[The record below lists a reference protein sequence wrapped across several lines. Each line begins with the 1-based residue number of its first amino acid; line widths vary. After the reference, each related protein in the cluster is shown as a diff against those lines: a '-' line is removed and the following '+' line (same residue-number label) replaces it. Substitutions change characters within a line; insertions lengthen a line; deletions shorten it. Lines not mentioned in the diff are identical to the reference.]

1 MRMPSGKKTVAQVCQ
16 MLCLT
21 ASMAVCVST
30 TCYSLRKGNRQA
42 VKNIL
47 GAVAT
52 CTNGKKD
59 VNALVFDRSDVR
71 TDGIIARTVD
81 IPAAVAMQINERFQS
96 PDSCVSRLLKLS
108 KEMFRENRKR
118 DDRHGVSP

>member
-1 MRMPSGKKTVAQVCQ
+1 
-16 MLCLT
+16 MLCLK
-21 ASMAVCVST
+21 AGMAVCVST

-42 VKNIL
+42 VKNIH

-52 CTNGKKD
+52 STNGKKD
-59 VNALVFDRSDVR
+59 VSALVFDRRDMR
-71 TDGIIARTVD
+71 TDGIIARAVD
-81 IPAAVAMQINERFQS
+81 IPAAVAMQISERFQF

-108 KEMFRENRKR
+108 KEMFRENRRR

>member
-1 MRMPSGKKTVAQVCQ
+1 M
-16 MLCLT
+16 
-21 ASMAVCVST
+21 
-30 TCYSLRKGNRQA
+30 
-42 VKNIL
+42 KNIL

-52 CTNGKKD
+52 CTNSKKD
-59 VNALVFDRSDVR
+59 VNALVFDSSDMR

-108 KEMFRENRKR
+108 KEMFRENRRR

>member
-1 MRMPSGKKTVAQVCQ
+1 

-59 VNALVFDRSDVR
+59 VNALVFDRRDMR
-71 TDGIIARTVD
+71 TDGIIAQAVD
-81 IPAAVAMQINERFQS
+81 IPAAVAMQVNERFQF

-108 KEMFRENRKR
+108 KEMFRENRRR
-118 DDRHGVSP
+118 DDRHCVSP

>member
-1 MRMPSGKKTVAQVCQ
+1 

-21 ASMAVCVST
+21 AGMAVCVST

-47 GAVAT
+47 GAVAA

-59 VNALVFDRSDVR
+59 VNALVFDRRDMSTDVS
-71 TDGIIARTVD
+71 V
-81 IPAAVAMQINERFQS
+81 Q
-96 PDSCVSRLLKLS
+96 
-108 KEMFRENRKR
+108 RE
-118 DDRHGVSP
+118 PY